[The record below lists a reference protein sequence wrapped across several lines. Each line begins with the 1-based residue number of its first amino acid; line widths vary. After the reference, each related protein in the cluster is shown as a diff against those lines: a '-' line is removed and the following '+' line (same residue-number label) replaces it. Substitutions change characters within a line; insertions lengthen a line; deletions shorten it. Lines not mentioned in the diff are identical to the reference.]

1 MVLKQPLQHGR
12 QSLTDWLAYRF
23 RPDLNRTSTVLY
35 LFTALGWGMVVDN
48 DAITSVVG
56 SPHMFMN
63 ISMLLATFKEA
74 RRLDLSKIGLFR

>member
-1 MVLKQPLQHGR
+1 MDVE
-12 QSLTDWLAYRF
+12 
-23 RPDLNRTSTVLY
+23 
-35 LFTALGWGMVVDN
+35 N

-74 RRLDLSKIGLFR
+74 RRLDLNNIGLFR